1 MVNLIR
7 KKHYFESIF
16 LNQLVKN
23 YERTAILLKIG
34 SSKQYLESLRSIGPY
49 SWRVTVK
56 ISFVRERNNMQFLG
70 VPFQSMGF
78 VRGRSQPQPS
88 PTLTQ

>member
-23 YERTAILLKIG
+23 DERTAILLKIG
-34 SSKQYLESLRSIGPY
+34 SSKQYLESLGPY